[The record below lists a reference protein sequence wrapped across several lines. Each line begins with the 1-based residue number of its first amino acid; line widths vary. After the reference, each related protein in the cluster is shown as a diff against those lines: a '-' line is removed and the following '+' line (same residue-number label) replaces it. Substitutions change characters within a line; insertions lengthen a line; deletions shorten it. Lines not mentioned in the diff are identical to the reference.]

1 LGKGVERNVDGEELG
16 FAASSRFTATALVVE
31 IDLVERF
38 LNTGEEEEGLYL
50 VDLGG
55 TEEEEVLVQSENGVL
70 RVSFRFRSYSIVR
83 FWNELGSF

>member
-1 LGKGVERNVDGEELG
+1 LGKGVERKVDGEELG
-16 FAASSRFTATALVVE
+16 FAASS
-31 IDLVERF
+31 RF